1 MEYFN
6 TFGGNPVAC
15 AVGLEVL
22 SVIAKEDLQ
31 GNAAVVGEHARM
43 RLDELAAQTAAGAQ
57 DTSSSSLC
65 VAEHVESKHSPLSI
79 WNYVMTAAES
89 EMEWVPEM
97 TCQFVAF
104 LTDGTPIPVDG
115 VTVDGL
121 DEDVCHT
128 DCDDVSGSCSYDCNA
143 DAFFTCSAGRRVR
156 RS

>member
-1 MEYFN
+1 MAGDGVV
-6 TFGGNPVAC
+6 T
-15 AVGLEVL
+15 
-22 SVIAKEDLQ
+22 
-31 GNAAVVGEHARM
+31 NADITLLAG
-43 RLDELAAQTAAGAQ
+43 ELAAQTAAGAQ